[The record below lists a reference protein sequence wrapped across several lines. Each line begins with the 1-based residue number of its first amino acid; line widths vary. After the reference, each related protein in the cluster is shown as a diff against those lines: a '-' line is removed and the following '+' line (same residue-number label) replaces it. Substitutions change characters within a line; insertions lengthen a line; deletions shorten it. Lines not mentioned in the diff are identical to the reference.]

1 MYSTAV
7 PTRQAAQRAHLPPRV
22 GKPPVNAKPASPAV
36 YRRRR
41 ATALAVLIALV
52 AVGALA
58 LGHGSSRPQ
67 PVAKPRAGAR
77 PTPKPPAGPR
87 GGRTILPNFRVVAYY
102 GAPQDRQLGAL
113 GIGTPDHA
121 AKRLAHPAAPH
132 ARAARARPP
141 PPRAARSARA
151 SRPVLPALELIAV
164 VAAGAPGQNGRY
176 NLRQPDSVI
185 RRYLK
190 AARKA
195 KALLLLDIQPGRSD
209 FFTETTRLRKWLKKP
224 DVGLA
229 LDPEWRMGPGEV
241 PGKVIGRVGAREVNA
256 TTAWLAQLTKR
267 YDLPQKLLLV
277 HQFTD
282 DMVPEKQ
289 LKRPPGLAYVLNV
302 DGFGSQALKIAK
314 YHDFVSQAPAF
325 RRGFKLFYEED
336 ANTMTPRQVMRLSP
350 RPDVVVYE

>member
-1 MYSTAV
+1 VT
-7 PTRQAAQRAHLPPRV
+7 
-22 GKPPVNAKPASPAV
+22 AKPASPAV

-41 ATALAVLIALV
+41 ATALAALIALV

-58 LGHGSSRPQ
+58 LGRGNDAPK
-67 PVAKPRAGAR
+67 PVAKDRAAAAA
-77 PTPKPPAGPR
+77 TPKPIELPR

-121 AKRLAHPAAPH
+121 ARRLAHQAAPY
-132 ARAARARPP
+132 
-141 PPRAARSARA
+141 ARA

-164 VAAGAPGQNGRY
+164 VAAGAPGQKGLY

-209 FFTETTRLRKWLKKP
+209 FFTEATRLRKWLKEP

-229 LDPEWRMGPGEV
+229 LDPEWRMQPGEV
-241 PGKVIGRVGAREVNA
+241 PGKVIGHVGAREVNA
-256 TTAWLAQLTKR
+256 TTAWLSQLVKR
-267 YDLPQKLLLV
+267 KGLPEKLLLV

-289 LKRPPGLAYVLNV
+289 LKRPRGLAYVLNV
-302 DGFGSQALKIAK
+302 DGFGSQALKVAK
-314 YHDFVSQAPAF
+314 YHDFVSQAPGF
-325 RRGFKLFYEED
+325 HRGFKLFYQED
-336 ANTMTPRQVMRLSP
+336 ANTMSPRQVMRLSP